1 MEVDVIPGAMTR
13 IFHNLALA
21 AALIAVAPCVV
32 AQSPPRA
39 APPGKEAA
47 APDFAMSVQQEPFLR
62 VADDF
67 IAASAAGD
75 MAKAGQMLSPAIA
88 ASSGPDVVANFL
100 AGEVRPFFAQFT
112 GLANSVSVTRT
123 ADVTGFV
130 FYMYMVT
137 GTGALRPFV
146 IYVIEED
153 GAKVVANVLVDRFVE
168 GRHCARV
175 GTRWNC
181 PDFG

>member
-1 MEVDVIPGAMTR
+1 MIHGAMTP
-13 IFHNLALA
+13 IFRKFALA
-21 AALIAVAPCVV
+21 AVLIAVAPCAV
-32 AQSPPRA
+32 AQSPP
-39 APPGKEAA
+39 

-75 MAKAGQMLSPAIA
+75 MAKAGRMLSPAIA
-88 ASSGPDVVANFL
+88 ASSGPDAVANFL
-100 AGEVRPFFAQFT
+100 AGEVRPFFAQYT

-137 GTGALRPFV
+137 GTGELRPFV

-153 GAKVVANVLVDRFVE
+153 GAKVVANVLVDKFVE
-168 GRHCARV
+168 NRHCARV